1 MFVIIVETLSWKN
14 SRSLRTCLSLLC
26 EFIVAKGR
34 SECSRRMLEKEI
46 CETSSDGKIISSL
59 FEFPYRYNDR
69 CTRDYLS
76 DP

>member
-1 MFVIIVETLSWKN
+1 MFVIIVETLSKN
-14 SRSLRTCLSLLC
+14 SRSLRTRLLC
-26 EFIVAKGR
+26 KFIVAKGR

-46 CETSSDGKIISSL
+46 CETSSDGEIISSL
-59 FEFPYRYNDR
+59 FEFSYRYNDR

>member
-1 MFVIIVETLSWKN
+1 
-14 SRSLRTCLSLLC
+14 
-26 EFIVAKGR
+26 
-34 SECSRRMLEKEI
+34 MLEKEI
-46 CETSSDGKIISSL
+46 CETSSDGEIISSL

>member
-1 MFVIIVETLSWKN
+1 MFVIIVETLSKN
-14 SRSLRTCLSLLC
+14 SRSLRTRLLC
-26 EFIVAKGR
+26 KFIVAKER

-46 CETSSDGKIISSL
+46 CETSSDGEIISSL

>member
-1 MFVIIVETLSWKN
+1 MFVIIVETLSKN
-14 SRSLRTCLSLLC
+14 SRSLRTRLLC

-46 CETSSDGKIISSL
+46 CETSSDGEIISSL

>member
-1 MFVIIVETLSWKN
+1 MFVIIVETLSKN
-14 SRSLRTCLSLLC
+14 CRCLRTRLSLLC

-46 CETSSDGKIISSL
+46 CETFSDGEIISSL